1 MPLPM
6 LRPALAA
13 ARSPKRALVK
23 RALSLTCVAS
33 LSLGV
38 SACAK
43 SVSTSGLKGEAK
55 DAAETI
61 KNLQTDVTAGDEKK
75 ICENDLSKALAT
87 KLAASGGT
95 CEKAIKDQLTQV
107 DSFEVTVEAMQVSGA
122 TATAHVKSIY
132 SGHNRKGTITLVKE
146 GDKWKISAL
155 G

>member
-6 LRPALAA
+6 LRSAL
-13 ARSPKRALVK
+13 RRCLSPKRAL
-23 RALSLTCVAS
+23 ALPCAALLAVG
-33 LSLGV
+33 L

-43 SVSTSGLKGEAK
+43 TVSTSGLKGEAK

-75 ICENDLSKALAT
+75 VCANDLAKTLVR
-87 KLAASGGT
+87 KLDASGGG
-95 CEKAIKDQLTQV
+95 CEKAVKGQLTEV

-122 TATAHVKSIY
+122 NATAHVKSIY
-132 SGHNRKGTITLVKE
+132 SGKSRKGTLSLFKE
-146 GDKWKISAL
+146 GGKWKISAL